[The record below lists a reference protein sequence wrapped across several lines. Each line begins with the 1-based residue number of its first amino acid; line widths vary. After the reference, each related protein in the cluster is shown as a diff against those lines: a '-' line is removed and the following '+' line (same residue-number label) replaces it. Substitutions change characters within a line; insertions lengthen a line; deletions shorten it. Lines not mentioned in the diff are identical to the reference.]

1 MTRPATTNP
10 TILLLEKHADSIR
23 GELKVPKQSEVFR
36 AAVEAGYL
44 TANADGHVDD
54 GERDSIVR
62 AVEILSEGAVIEWEV
77 ESLVEECIARSKAE
91 GADKRAVAVG
101 AALKELGQAEAG
113 ILLAS
118 VVARATKKVEK
129 KEADVLKAVGK
140 AAGLTNEQVA
150 SVVKRAASI
159 AE

>member
-1 MTRPATTNP
+1 MTSTATTNP
-10 TILLLEKHADSIR
+10 TILLLEKHADTIR
-23 GELKVPKQSEVFR
+23 SELRVPKQSEVFR

-44 TANADGHVDD
+44 TANADGNVDD
-54 GERDSIVR
+54 GERSTIVR

-77 ESLVEECIARSKAE
+77 ETLVAECVERSKTE
-91 GADKRAVAVG
+91 GADKRAAQVG
-101 AALKELGQAEAG
+101 ATLKELGQAEVG

-140 AAGLTNEQVA
+140 AAGLTNEQIA
-150 SVVKRAASI
+150 SIVKRAASI